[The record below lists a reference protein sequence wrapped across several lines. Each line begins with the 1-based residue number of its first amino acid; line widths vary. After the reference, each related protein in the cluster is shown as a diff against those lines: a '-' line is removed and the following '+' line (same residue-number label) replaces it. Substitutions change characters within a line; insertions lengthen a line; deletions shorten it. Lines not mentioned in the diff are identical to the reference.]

1 MAHRYRNPAYAI
13 TTAVLI
19 LGFVFPAELAG
30 EADIVRLGRECRQG
44 HNRACED
51 LLKLAK
57 TSKDST
63 VRVSAVSEISDQSAL
78 ARIANTDVSASVR
91 RAAVV
96 RLTDQDALRS
106 VATGDKDSD
115 VRSEAVRKLKDAAA
129 AAQIA
134 RSDPSAMVR
143 QAALEL
149 IEDVTLLKEIAAS
162 DPDLSIRRAAARK
175 IADAAGGTNAKAAP
189 AGRDNAAEANT
200 KKLTVDEVIKLKKL
214 GIADD
219 LVIGQIQKLA
229 PGYDIS
235 TDDLIALKS
244 AGVSDEVVRAMV
256 ARSKQPVGGG
266 EGSKEGNEP
275 GADPPPAPF
284 GDYPRVVYLP
294 AIDYGP
300 NQWSAVKIVNAGT
313 ERMPVRLEAYRADG
327 SKHPA
332 TTDLVAEPQQ
342 EMEIR
347 VEGTKSGY
355 AEPRTSAWV
364 RVIYPDQGQ
373 ELKVTC
379 NMEFLEA
386 EDRNTL
392 HTIPRRPEALENP
405 PKTIWFYQMQGLRG
419 KILYLLNVA
428 DEEAT
433 VRVCQGDDP
442 AALCPSSALEYHI
455 KGRASLERPAL
466 EGLQNRF
473 LIVQT
478 EQESRIFVMFMTPS
492 SGEVSRFLTD
502 TSISFDK

>member
-1 MAHRYRNPAYAI
+1 M
-13 TTAVLI
+13 
-19 LGFVFPAELAG
+19 LGFVCPSKLAG
-30 EADIVRLGRECRQG
+30 EADIVRLGRECSQG
-44 HNRACED
+44 RNRACEE
-51 LLKLAK
+51 LVKLAK
-57 TSKDST
+57 TSKDSS
-63 VRVSAVSEISDQSAL
+63 VRVSAVSEISDQGAL

-96 RLTDQDALRS
+96 RLTDQDVLRAI
-106 VATGDKDSD
+106 ATGDKDSD
-115 VRSEAVRKLKDAAA
+115 VRSEAVRKLKDGAA

-143 QAALEL
+143 LAALEL
-149 IEDVTLLKEIAAS
+149 IEDVTVLREIAAS

-175 IADAAGGTNAKAAP
+175 IAGAAVGTNSKVAS
-189 AGRDNAAEANT
+189 AEANT
-200 KKLTVDEVIKLKKL
+200 KKLTVDEIIKLKKL

-235 TDDLIALKS
+235 TDELIALKS

-256 ARSKQPVGGG
+256 ARSKQPAGGG
-266 EGSKEGNEP
+266 EGPKEGNEP
-275 GADPPPAPF
+275 AAGPPPAPF

-300 NQWSAVKIVNAGT
+300 NQWSAVKIVNPGT
-313 ERMPVRLEAYRADG
+313 ERMPVRLEAYKADG

-342 EMEIR
+342 EVEIR
-347 VEGTKSGY
+347 VEGAKSGY
-355 AEPRTSAWV
+355 VEPRTWAWV

-379 NMEFLEA
+379 DMQFLEA
-386 EDRNTL
+386 EDRNKL
-392 HTIPRRPEALENP
+392 HTIPRRPETLENP
-405 PKTIWFYQMQGLRG
+405 PKTIWFYKMQGLSG

-442 AALCPSSALEYHI
+442 SALCPSSTLEYHI
-455 KGRASLERPAL
+455 NGRASLVRPTI
-466 EGLQNRF
+466 EGLKNNF

-478 EQESRIFVMFMTPS
+478 EQESKIFVLFMTPG
-492 SGEVSRFLTD
+492 SGEVSRFHTD